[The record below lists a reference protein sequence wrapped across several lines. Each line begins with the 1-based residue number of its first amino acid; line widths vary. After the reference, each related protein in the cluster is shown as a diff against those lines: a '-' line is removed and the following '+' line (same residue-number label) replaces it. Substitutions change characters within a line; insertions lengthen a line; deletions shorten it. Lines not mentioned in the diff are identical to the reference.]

1 MDGIT
6 MMMRGRTVGAIL
18 GHVRIARPIRKA
30 ELARGDRLLIVTEN
44 SVYSITV
51 LDDSLYSVRGG
62 WFDRHGLSPVR
73 TSIAGCTW
81 GGSVIQVDIAAA
93 HGLRL
98 EFSNRILT
106 SRIRSIHVIRACGLD
121 GFRLRPLDVRELL
134 LACYGPHWEAAAA
147 A

>member
-1 MDGIT
+1 MT
-6 MMMRGRTVGAIL
+6 VRGRTVGSIL
-18 GHVRIARPIRKA
+18 GQVRIARPIRKA
-30 ELARGDRLLIVTEN
+30 ELEHGDRLLVVTEN

-51 LDDSLYSVRGG
+51 LEDSVYSVRGG

-81 GGSVIQVDIAAA
+81 GGSVIKVDIVAA

-98 EFSNRILT
+98 EFANRILT
-106 SRIRSIHVIRACGLD
+106 SRIRSIHVIRAGNRGACGL
-121 GFRLRPLDVRELL
+121 RPFDVSELL